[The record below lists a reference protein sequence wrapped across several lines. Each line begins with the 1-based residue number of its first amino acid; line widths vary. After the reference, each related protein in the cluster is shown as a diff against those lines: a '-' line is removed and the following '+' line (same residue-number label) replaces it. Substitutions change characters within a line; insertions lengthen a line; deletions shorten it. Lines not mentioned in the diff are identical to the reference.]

1 MKFTKKQ
8 AIINGGI
15 ALLLVGGAVFGVL
28 YNQHVQ
34 AEKDKQVQQE
44 KKEAL
49 ENAKRAEEE
58 LIKEAKEALLSA
70 QKAPSKNNLE
80 VAKKAI
86 SNLKDEQVVKELTK
100 ELEGIKTRV
109 KLETAAKKAVSD
121 YQKDAGNAD
130 KLKKAQTA
138 VSKLTSSYSKALKA
152 KLEKDI
158 VTSKAQADKAKKAEE
173 TKKAETDKKAKAAQE
188 QAQSIASA
196 EEQAGEPQAS
206 ASNDDAAYS
215 AYTQGTPAPAQNN
228 SGYVAPTSSG
238 GNVQTPAQPNTGS
251 TSQPSAGGNAG
262 VNRPAGGTSNNNGG
276 SPSTPT
282 PAPTPAVTY
291 TGWVRNKAGQ
301 LVWSQGGFSSL
312 IEAARAAADW
322 LNANATSGGW
332 SSGAY

>member
-1 MKFTKKQ
+1 MSYETDYSTLFCVHFYS
-8 AIINGGI
+8 I
-15 ALLLVGGAVFGVL
+15 A
-28 YNQHVQ
+28 
-34 AEKDKQVQQE
+34 
-44 KKEAL
+44 
-49 ENAKRAEEE
+49 
-58 LIKEAKEALLSA
+58 
-70 QKAPSKNNLE
+70 P
-80 VAKKAI
+80 
-86 SNLKDEQVVKELTK
+86 SNLKDEQAVKQLTK

-109 KLETAAKKAVSD
+109 KLETEAKKAVSD
-121 YQKDAGNAD
+121 YQKDAGNAG

-152 KLEKDI
+152 KLEKEI
-158 VTSKAQADKAKKAEE
+158 ATSKAQADKAKKAEE
-173 TKKAETDKKAKAAQE
+173 AKKAEVNQKAKEAKVAQE
-188 QAQSIASA
+188 QAQNIASTEA
-196 EEQAGEPQAS
+196 QAGTPQAS

-215 AYTQGTPAPAQNN
+215 AYTQGIPVPAQNN
-228 SGYVAPTSSG
+228 SGYVAPTPSG